1 MAPSPPPRTVA
12 PVNAINEE
20 RPVTASRIAARVQRI
35 KPSPSSAA
43 SDRANE
49 LRRQGQSIIN
59 LVVGEPDF
67 DTPANIR
74 QAASAA
80 IERGETR
87 YTQNAGTP
95 ELRQAIVAK
104 LARENGLS
112 YSASQ
117 VLVTSGAKSAIFN
130 AFAATL
136 GAGDEVL
143 IPAPYWVS
151 YPDMVLACE
160 GEPVTLACPEHEGF
174 KLTPAQLRNA
184 ITPRTRWLLLN
195 SPSNPTGASYSA
207 AELRALADV
216 LLDFPHVLLMTD
228 DIYEHIRY
236 EGLDNPHIL
245 ALEPALADRTLV
257 VNGVSK
263 TYAMTGWRIGY
274 AAGPAD
280 LIGAM
285 ATLQSQST
293 SNACSVSQAAAV
305 EALNGDQ
312 SFVKHSVEVYQQRR
326 DRCLALLNA
335 IPGLSCRKP
344 DGAFYLYVNCGGL
357 LGKTTAEGQVLNS
370 DSEVVMYLLESQG
383 VAVVAGTAYGLAPF
397 FRMSIA
403 TDIDTLDQG
412 CARIA
417 AAVAALR

>member
-1 MAPSPPPRTVA
+1 M
-12 PVNAINEE
+12 
-20 RPVTASRIAARVQRI
+20 TASRIAARVQRI

-67 DTPANIR
+67 DTPPHIR

-95 ELRQAIVAK
+95 ELRQAIVDK
-104 LARENGLS
+104 LARENALT
-112 YSASQ
+112 YTPQ
-117 VLVTSGAKSAIFN
+117 QILVTSGAKSAIFN

-136 GAGDEVL
+136 GTGDEVL

-160 GEPVTLACPEHEGF
+160 GEPVTLACPEHNGF
-174 KLTPAQLRNA
+174 KLTPEQLRGA

-195 SPSNPTGASYSA
+195 SPSNPTGASYSRS
-207 AELRALADV
+207 ELRALADV
-216 LLDFPHVLLMTD
+216 LLDCPHVLLMTD
-228 DIYEHIRY
+228 DIYEHIRFD
-236 EGLDNPHIL
+236 GLDNPHIL
-245 ALEPALADRTLV
+245 AIEPALSERSLV

-293 SNACSVSQAAAV
+293 SNACSISQAAAV

-312 SFVKHSVEVYQQRR
+312 SFVKQSVQVYQQRR
-326 DRCLALLNA
+326 DRCLELLNA

-357 LGKTTAEGQVLNS
+357 LGKTTPEGKVLDS
-370 DSEVVMYLLESQG
+370 DGEVVMYLLESQG

-403 TDIDTLDQG
+403 TAITTLDQG

>member
-1 MAPSPPPRTVA
+1 M
-12 PVNAINEE
+12 
-20 RPVTASRIAARVQRI
+20 TASRIAARVQRI

-104 LARENGLS
+104 LARENGLN
-112 YSASQ
+112 YSANQ

-136 GAGDEVL
+136 GAGDDVL

-174 KLTPAQLRNA
+174 KLTPAQLRSA

-245 ALEPALADRTLV
+245 AIEPALSERSLV

-326 DRCLALLNA
+326 DRCLDLLNT

>member
-1 MAPSPPPRTVA
+1 MAPSPGPRTVT
-12 PVNAINEE
+12 PSTPSSRNARDRLPHRRPCATHQTIAQQRRVRPRQRAASP
-20 RPVTASRIAARVQRI
+20 RPVHHQPGSG
-35 KPSPSSAA
+35 
-43 SDRANE
+43 RAGF
-49 LRRQGQSIIN
+49 RY
-59 LVVGEPDF
+59 P
-67 DTPANIR
+67 PHIR

-95 ELRQAIVAK
+95 ELRQAIVDK

-112 YSASQ
+112 YTAAH

-160 GEPVTLACPEHEGF
+160 GEPVTLACPEHNGF
-174 KLTPAQLRNA
+174 KLTPAQLREA
-184 ITPRTRWLLLN
+184 ITERTRWLLLN
-195 SPSNPTGASYSA
+195 SPSNPTGASYSH

-216 LLDFPHVLLMTD
+216 LLDYPQVLLMTD
-228 DIYEHIRY
+228 DIYEHIRFD
-236 EGLDNPHIL
+236 GLDNPHIL
-245 ALEPALADRTLV
+245 AIEPALKDRTLV

-293 SNACSVSQAAAV
+293 SNACSVSQAAAL

-312 SFVKHSVEVYQQRR
+312 HFVKHSVEVYQQRR
-326 DRCLALLNA
+326 DRCLELLNA

-357 LGKTTAEGQVLNS
+357 LGKKTAEGKTLNS

-403 TDIDTLDQG
+403 TDISTLDQG